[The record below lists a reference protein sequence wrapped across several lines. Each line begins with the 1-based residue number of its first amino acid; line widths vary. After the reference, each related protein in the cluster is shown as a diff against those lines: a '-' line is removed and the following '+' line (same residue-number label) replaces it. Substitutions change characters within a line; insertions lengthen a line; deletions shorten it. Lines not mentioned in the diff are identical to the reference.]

1 MKQRFSSLDVK
12 VISQELASEI
22 VNLRVSN
29 IYDLSSRIFLFKL
42 AKPDHRKQLIVDSGF
57 RCHVTQYSRATATM
71 PSAFVTRMRKFLKS
85 RRITSVKQIG
95 TDRVIDFSFSDGM
108 YHMFLEFFAGGNII
122 ITDREYNILALVR
135 QVSVS
140 EGEEARVGI
149 KYTVTDKQNYHGI
162 PEITLG
168 RIKETLEKAK
178 ALFAHEDGAPKKSKK
193 KKNADVLRKA
203 LSQGFPEYP
212 PLLLDHAFAVKEVDP
227 TTALDQVLQ
236 DDSLLQRVN
245 EVLEEAQNEDRKLST
260 EESHPGYIIAKE
272 DNRKPASVN
281 ETALETGNLLY
292 EDFHPFKPRQFEGKS
307 DIKILEFPSL
317 NATIDE
323 YFSSIETQ
331 KLESRLTEREEAAK
345 RKLDAVRQEHE
356 KKIGALKE
364 QQELHIRKAG
374 AIEDNVYRVQE
385 AMDAV
390 NGLIAQGMDW
400 VEIARLIEMEQSR
413 GNPVARIIK
422 LPLKLYENTITLLLG
437 EAGDEQDEG
446 DELFSSDESE
456 ESEDE
461 EENNGNQQ
469 TPTVLT
475 IDIDLGL
482 SPWANAKQYYEQK
495 KQAAVKEQRTA
506 QSSTK
511 ALKSHEK
518 KVTEDLKRGLKQE
531 KQVLRQ
537 TRQPFWFEKFLFFI
551 SSEGYLV
558 LGGRDAM
565 QSEMLYRRHLKK
577 GDIFVHADLEGAK
590 PMIVK
595 NRSKDPNAPIPPSTL
610 SQAGN
615 LCVATSSAWD
625 SKAVMSAWWAQASQ
639 ISKTAEVGGLLP
651 TGEFLVKGEKNFL
664 APSQLVLGFGVMF
677 QISKDSLKNHK
688 THLFDEPEAPESTTE
703 GIHNPAE
710 ESTQRSEEQPETIGL
725 PELSEDPK
733 GQVDEQS
740 SESEDEPENTDSLP
754 PRNPLQGGLSEPL
767 PTEDAW
773 GETKASGSDG
783 ENTPNKPE
791 QQEGPSDEEDV
802 EAAPADEQVEEGEKG
817 PVEESASLGEHER
830 TLSAREKRSLRKGK
844 SPEPGQQPPGKNS
857 ASATKGAA
865 AKGTNPISARGKKGK
880 AKKAAAKY
888 ADQDEEDRELAL
900 RLLGA
905 NKGKAGKAAAAAEAK
920 VNREKEAEAQKKR
933 RQAQHERATEAER
946 RRQALFE
953 EGGDDYDEA
962 TAAVEAADLEW
973 IPALIGAPRPEDE
986 ILAAIPVCAPWAALG
1001 RYRYKVKLQPGT
1013 VKKGKAVK
1021 EILGRWVAET
1031 TTGKAKKEYAE
1042 EAGISLADAE
1052 KLRAREG
1059 DTIKAWKDTEIIN
1072 NVPVG
1077 KVRIMLGAGGGDSKG
1092 KGKGGGGGGAK
1103 LVSFVPRLVAGGCPR
1118 SFMRFLST
1126 TTTMSPKEKTRIV
1139 SVRRLNKEGPGNK
1152 SLSEWWES
1160 ERRHKTP
1167 EAAAIEEAAQLLRT
1181 NNIPVAFP
1189 TETVYG
1195 LGADATRSDA
1205 VRGIYKAK
1213 QRPSDNPLIVHID
1226 SLEMLE
1232 RLLNPP
1238 ESSATRR
1245 SESPRNTMPAVYQ
1258 SLIARFWPGPLTIL
1272 LPNPSGSLL
1281 ANEVTS
1287 KLTTFGARMPS
1298 SPLARLLIH
1307 VADRPLAAPSAN
1319 ASTKPSPTAA
1329 EHVYHDLQGR
1339 IELILDGGS
1348 CGVGVESTVVDGLC
1362 HPPAILRPGGIGIEE
1377 IRTCAGWENV
1387 QLGYH
1392 DGTLDVKEIPR
1403 APGMKYRHYSPKARV
1418 VLFEAGSKEQS
1429 VAKHIRKDLEDTAIG
1444 AHMIG
1449 IVRTKN
1455 WRRCLGLLSEEEI
1468 ERTLKPLPS
1477 LVDGFV
1483 GFSVPVKGH
1492 PSRSPAFKE
1501 AFDCY
1506 LGPDVESVAR
1516 GLFAALR
1523 AMDEM
1528 EVDVIYVEG
1537 IPDQEGD
1544 RAAAVMNRLRKAAG
1558 AELRV

>member
-12 VISQELASEI
+12 VISQELSSEI

-71 PSAFVTRMRKFLKS
+71 PSGFVSRMRKFLKS

-95 TDRVIDFSFSDGM
+95 TDRIIDFTFSDGM

-122 ITDREYNILALVR
+122 ITDREYNIVALFR
-135 QVSVS
+135 QVSIA
-140 EGEEARVGI
+140 EGEEAR
-149 KYTVTDKQNYHGI
+149 NYHGV
-162 PEITLG
+162 PEITLD

-178 ALFAHEDGAPKKSKK
+178 ALFANVDGEPKKSKK

-212 PLLLDHAFAVKEVDP
+212 PLLLDHAFATKDVDP
-227 TTALDQVLQ
+227 ATPLDLVLQ
-236 DDSLLQRVN
+236 DESLLQQVRG
-245 EVLEEAQNEDRKLST
+245 VLEEAQNQDRGLST
-260 EESHPGYIIAKE
+260 EENHLGYIVAKE
-272 DNRKPASVN
+272 DNRSASQSTGKNEKPS
-281 ETALETGNLLY
+281 ETGTLLY
-292 EDFHPFKPRQFEGKS
+292 EDFHPFKPRQFEGQPGVS
-307 DIKILEFPSL
+307 ILEFPSL
-317 NATIDE
+317 NATVDE

-331 KLESRLTEREEAAK
+331 KLESRLTEREETAK

-356 KKIGALKE
+356 KRIGVLKE

-400 VEIARLIEMEQSR
+400 VEIARLIEMEQGR

-422 LPLKLYENTITLLLG
+422 LPLKLHENTITLLLG
-437 EAGDEQDEG
+437 EAGDEPDEG
-446 DELFSSDESE
+446 DELFSSDEDE

-461 EENNGNQQ
+461 KENGGDQQ
-469 TPTVLT
+469 SSTVLT

-482 SPWANAKQYYEQK
+482 TPWANATQYYEQK
-495 KQAAVKEQRTA
+495 KQAAEKEQRTA

-518 KVTEDLKRGLKQE
+518 KVTQDLKKGLKHE
-531 KQVLRQ
+531 KQALRQ

-565 QSEMLYRRHLKK
+565 QSELLYRRHLKK
-577 GDIFVHADLEGAK
+577 GDIFVHADLDGAR

-595 NRSKDPNAPIPPSTL
+595 NRSKELNAPIPPSTL

-625 SKAVMSAWWAQASQ
+625 SKAVMSAWWAPANQ

-651 TGEFLVKGEKNFL
+651 IGEFLVKGEKNFL

-677 QISKDSLKNHK
+677 QISKESLKKNHK
-688 THLFDEPEAPESTTE
+688 THLFDEPESSETTAE
-703 GIHNPAE
+703 VVHDPTE
-710 ESTQRSEEQPETIGL
+710 ESTQPPEQQETIESGT
-725 PELSEDPK
+725 PSGESK
-733 GQVDEQS
+733 EQAEEES
-740 SESEDEPENTDSLP
+740 SESEDEQDNADSLP
-754 PRNPLQGGLSEPL
+754 ARNPLQRGLSEPL
-767 PTEDAW
+767 DAETAQDETKDAGPDGEDA
-773 GETKASGSDG
+773 
-783 ENTPNKPE
+783 PNKPE
-791 QQEGPSDEEDV
+791 DADATSDEV
-802 EAAPADEQVEEGEKG
+802 EVNSVHDAKT
-817 PVEESASLGEHER
+817 PVQESSLHHE
-830 TLSAREKRSLRKGK
+830 TEYLSARERRSLRKEQA
-844 SPEPGQQPPGKNS
+844 SDKNS
-857 ASATKGAA
+857 NGTSTKATN
-865 AKGTNPISARGKKGK
+865 AKQVLANTRGKKAK

-905 NKGKAGKAAAAAEAK
+905 NKAKASKAAAAAEAK
-920 VNREKEAEAQKKR
+920 ANRDKEAEAQKKR
-933 RQAQHERATEAER
+933 RQAQHERAAEAER

-953 EGGDDYDEA
+953 EGGDDYDEE
-962 TAAVEAADLEW
+962 TAAAEAADLEW
-973 IPALIGAPRPEDE
+973 IPALIGTPHPEDE
-986 ILAAIPVCAPWAALG
+986 IIAGIPVCAPWAALG

-1031 TTGKAKKEYAE
+1031 TTGKVKKEYVE
-1042 EAGISLADAE
+1042 EAGISFADAE

-1059 DTIKAWKDTEIIN
+1059 DAIKAWKETEIIN
-1072 NVPVG
+1072 SVPVG
-1077 KVRIMLGAGGGDSKG
+1077 KVRIMLAGGGGGDGKG
-1092 KGKGGGGGGAK
+1092 KGKGGGPGTNKGGKVTSAK
-1103 LVSFVPRLVAGGCPR
+1103 LVSFISRLVAGGCPR
-1118 SFMRFLST
+1118 SFTRFLNT
-1126 TTTMSPKEKTRIV
+1126 TAKMSPKEQTRIL
-1139 SVRRLNKEGPGNK
+1139 SVRRLNKEGPGSK
-1152 SLSEWWES
+1152 SLLEWWES
-1160 ERRHKTP
+1160 ERSNKTP
-1167 EAAAIEEAAQLLRT
+1167 EAAAIEEAGQLLRT
-1181 NNIPVAFP
+1181 SNIPVAFP

-1195 LGADATRSDA
+1195 LGADATRSEA
-1205 VRGIYKAK
+1205 VQGIYKAK

-1232 RLLNPP
+1232 RLLNPQ
-1238 ESSATRR
+1238 ESSPSSDT
-1245 SESPRNTMPAVYQ
+1245 PRNTIPSIYQ

-1281 ANEVTS
+1281 ASEVTS

-1307 VADRPLAAPSAN
+1307 AADRPLAAPSAN

-1339 IELILDGGS
+1339 IELILDGGP

-1362 HPPAILRPGGIGIEE
+1362 DPPAILRPGGIGIDE
-1377 IRTCAGWENV
+1377 IRACAGWENV

-1418 VLFEAGSKEQS
+1418 VLFEASSKEQS
-1429 VAKHIRKDLEDTAIG
+1429 VSKHIRKDLEDTAIG
-1444 AHMIG
+1444 AHMVG
-1449 IVRTKN
+1449 IVRTRHWK
-1455 WRRCLGLLSEEEI
+1455 RGLGLLSEEEI

-1477 LVDGFV
+1477 LVNGLV
-1483 GFSVPVKGH
+1483 GFSVPIKGN
-1492 PSRSPAFKE
+1492 PGRSPAFKE
-1501 AFDCY
+1501 AFDCR
-1506 LGPDVESVAR
+1506 LGPDVESIAR

-1537 IPDQEGD
+1537 IPDQQGD